1 MPVDGPELRPRIAVH
16 LAPNRP
22 LGHALVGCAI
32 GMALATA
39 GAIATWNAGPAFGP
53 HWYPLALI
61 ALALPQTWLGAKL
74 ASRID

>member
-1 MPVDGPELRPRIAVH
+1 
-16 LAPNRP
+16 
-22 LGHALVGCAI
+22 
-32 GMALATA
+32 MALATA